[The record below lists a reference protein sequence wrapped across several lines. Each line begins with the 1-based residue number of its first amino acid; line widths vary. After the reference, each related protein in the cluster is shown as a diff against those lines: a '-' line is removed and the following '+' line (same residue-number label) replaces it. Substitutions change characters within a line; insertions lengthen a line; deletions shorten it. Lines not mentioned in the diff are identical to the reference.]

1 MSEHWIVVGAGSAG
15 CVLAAR
21 LSADGRRRVTLLDD
35 GPDLV
40 EGHVPGSI
48 DGPNFFDALAE
59 PGRTHRHLVATRFSG
74 APPTPYW
81 RGRGVGGSSVV
92 NAMIALRGDP
102 ARYAAWGWEDAE
114 EMWDSIA
121 LPVETPHPDELGA
134 VDRALLAADPSA
146 VRAPLTRR
154 NGRRVTSA
162 EAYLWP
168 AIGRIGLEVR
178 PDTAVSEIVIE
189 GRRAVGV
196 RLADGNEIAGDRVVL
211 AAGAIHSPAL
221 LLRSGVDTPGVG
233 DGLQD
238 HPSAPLALELAD
250 EADPQERGEA
260 EVGRPDDAVGLDA
273 KEALHERRVRQGAAR
288 LGHPRLA
295 AGRPV
300 TAW

>member
-81 RGRGVGGSSVV
+81 RGRGVGGSSAV

-114 EMWDSIA
+114 EMWDSVA

-168 AIGRIGLEVR
+168 AIGRIHLGTGGRVVRLLGQARRASGWHHVDPRRRQLPRQLVAQPRLRCVRRQSVR
-178 PDTAVSEIVIE
+178 P
-189 GRRAVGV
+189 R
-196 RLADGNEIAGDRVVL
+196 GNETGRQE
-211 AAGAIHSPAL
+211 HRHHPTRPAVPHPL
-221 LLRSGVDTPGVG
+221 HRS
-233 DGLQD
+233 
-238 HPSAPLALELAD
+238 HP
-250 EADPQERGEA
+250 
-260 EVGRPDDAVGLDA
+260 
-273 KEALHERRVRQGAAR
+273 
-288 LGHPRLA
+288 
-295 AGRPV
+295 
-300 TAW
+300 